1 MSTTSPS
8 ARVAVE
14 GAFKAQTLVA
24 FVVALL
30 VYLVSSGFKRTVYD
44 AYALMA
50 NGWLNGHLWI
60 LNPGPAVDAVLVNGH
75 YYIIEAPLPGL
86 LMLPFVAALGARA
99 SQEFVCVI
107 CAAIAVAA
115 IDVVAGR
122 LGIARGRRLALLAFF
137 ALGTAM
143 WWCTAF
149 GAVWMFAGISAAMFV
164 ALALAEWYG
173 HRRPWLVGLL
183 VMAAALCRLPAILAL
198 LPLAWWLWADD
209 RAASSKRLAWLAAG
223 VAPLLLAYF
232 VYNYLRYDTIADVG
246 YTAWYHHDLV
256 GQPEGS
262 PFRLQYLP
270 FNLYSFLLLAPEY
283 ARQFPWVHLSGF
295 GVSLTLTS
303 PALVLALAADWRSKE
318 TRALWAAL
326 VLVAVPSLLY
336 YVNGFEQ
343 FGMRHSLDFVAFT
356 VPLVA
361 RGITRVPRAL
371 WVPLVAYSVAANA
384 FGVWYSWAYHAYAVV
399 PT

>member
-1 MSTTSPS
+1 MEEAPTGRS
-8 ARVAVE
+8 AIKNAFETRTLAV
-14 GAFKAQTLVA
+14 FFIA
-24 FVVALL
+24 FV
-30 VYLVSSGFKRTVYD
+30 VYLVSSGFKRTAYD

-50 NGWLNGHLWI
+50 SGWLDGHLWI
-60 LNPGPAVDAVLVNGH
+60 LNPGPSVDAVLVNSH

-86 LMLPFVAALGARA
+86 FMLPFVAILGARA
-99 SQEFVCVI
+99 SQEFVCVL

-115 IDVVAGR
+115 ADVLLGRIGIAGR
-122 LGIARGRRLALLAFF
+122 QRIAMLGFF

-149 GAVWMFAGISAAMFV
+149 GAIWMFAGVAAAMLV
-164 ALALAEWYG
+164 TLALAEWYG

-183 VMAAALCRLPAILAL
+183 IMAAALCRFPVILSLA
-198 LPLAWWLWADD
+198 PFAWWLWMDD
-209 RAASSKRLAWLAAG
+209 RKASLKRLAWLAAG
-223 VAPLLLAYF
+223 VVPLLFAYSI
-232 VYNYLRYDTIADVG
+232 YNYLRYDTIADIG
-246 YTAWYHHDLV
+246 YATWYHHDQV

-326 VLVAVPSLLY
+326 LLVAAPSLLY

-361 RGITRVPRAL
+361 RGMMRVPRAL
-371 WVPLVAYSVAANA
+371 WIPLVVYSVAANA
-384 FGVWYSWAYHAYAVV
+384 FGVWYSWVYHAYAVV